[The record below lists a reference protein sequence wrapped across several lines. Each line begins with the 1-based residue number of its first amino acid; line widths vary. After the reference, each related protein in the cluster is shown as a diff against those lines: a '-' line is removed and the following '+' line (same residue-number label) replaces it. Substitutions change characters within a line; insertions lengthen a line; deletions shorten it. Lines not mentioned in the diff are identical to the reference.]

1 MSLRKTIRIEI
12 HKLKE
17 LPPLTGST
25 QEILIA
31 VNNPDIH
38 VEELCHVLE
47 ESPPLVARLLSLA
60 NSAYFGYPGTVN
72 SIRHAIIRVLGLN
85 IVKSLT
91 IGILLSDAL
100 DIENCPLFDNQRFW
114 FTSVATA
121 NLSQKFC
128 SLISEKEAIDPATAY
143 SSGLLCNIGLLALV
157 HKFPEAMN
165 MVFKEVNSG
174 DRRVNSVLKEN
185 FDLDQYE
192 SGAWLA
198 QRWNLPQSI
207 ATVIAFNRNN
217 EYDGPY
223 STNAR
228 LVGICS
234 GISETVYSTPE
245 IELNGVNRFEA
256 LSIPCNIA
264 REVLHD
270 FQQRI
275 DELHELAAAL
285 SIHK

>member
-17 LPPLTGST
+17 LPPLSGST
-25 QEILIA
+25 QDILIA
-31 VNNPDIH
+31 VNNPD
-38 VEELCHVLE
+38 VRVDELCHVLE

-60 NSAYFGYPGTVN
+60 NSAYFGYPGMVN
-72 SIRHAIIRVLGLN
+72 SIQHAIIRVLGLN

-114 FTSVATA
+114 FTSVSTA
-121 NLSQKFC
+121 NLSQKFS
-128 SLISEKEAIDPATAY
+128 SLITENETIEPAAAY

-165 MVFKEVNSG
+165 MVFNEVNSTE
-174 DRRVNSVLKEN
+174 RQVNAVLKEN

-207 ATVIAFNRNN
+207 ATVIAHNKND

-223 STNAR
+223 SANAK

-234 GISETVYSTPE
+234 GISETVYSKPE
-245 IELNGVNRFEA
+245 IELNGVNRFEE
-256 LSIPCNIA
+256 LSIPCDQA

-270 FQQRI
+270 FQNRI
-275 DELHELAAAL
+275 DELHDLASAL
-285 SIHK
+285 SVNQ